1 MIISHKY
8 RFIFVKTAKVGG
20 TSLEMALRPF
30 LGPDDIST
38 PVVYYD
44 EEFAK
49 KNGIPGP
56 QNYENL
62 FKYEWRTKRFC
73 ARGGFHEHSW
83 AYEIK
88 GLIGDKIWEDY
99 YTFTI
104 ERDPREKSIS
114 NYFHYRNEK
123 KGLVFIRHGLSYV
136 RSIVESLNMI
146 GKTDVERSKIISSPI
161 IAKTCS
167 LDTWLKIDRYAA
179 FGQNLGRYTIDGKVI
194 VDKVFSYKR
203 MEELINVLQDI
214 LKHKLKMPR
223 LKSGFKPKNIHVK
236 EFLVEKLLDN
246 AIYKKEYDLI
256 KDLN

>member
-8 RFIFVKTAKVGG
+8 RFIFVKTAKVAG

-30 LGPDDIST
+30 LGQNDIST
-38 PVVYYD
+38 PVVSYD

-49 KNGIPGP
+49 RNGIPCP
-56 QNYENL
+56 QNYENF
-62 FKYEWRTKRFC
+62 FKYELITERFGG
-73 ARGGFHEHSW
+73 RGGFNEHSW

-88 GLIGDKIWEDY
+88 GIVGDEIWKDY

-104 ERDPREKSIS
+104 ERDPREKSVS

-123 KGLVFIRHGLSYV
+123 RGLGFIRHGVSYV
-136 RSIVESLNMI
+136 RPMVKSLNMI
-146 GKTDVERSKIISSPI
+146 GKTDIERSKIIRSPL
-161 IAKTCS
+161 IAKTCG
-167 LDTWLKIDRYAA
+167 LDTWLRIDRYAA
-179 FGQNLGRYTIDGKVI
+179 FAQNIGRYTINGKVI

-203 MEELINVLQDI
+203 MEELVDVLQDI
-214 LKHKLKMPR
+214 LKQKLNMPR
-223 LKSGFKPKNIHVK
+223 LKSNFKPKNIHVN

-246 AIYKKEYDLI
+246 EIYKREYELL

>member
-8 RFIFVKTAKVGG
+8 RFIFVKTAKVAG

-44 EEFAK
+44 EEFAQ

-62 FKYEWRTKRFC
+62 FKYEWRKKRYG
-73 ARGGFHEHSW
+73 AKGGFDEHSW

-88 GLIGDKIWEDY
+88 GLVGEHVWESY

-123 KGLVFIRHGLSYV
+123 KGLGFIRHGLSYV
-136 RSIVESLNMI
+136 RPIMESLNMI
-146 GKTDVERSKIISSPI
+146 GKTDIERSKIVRSPL

-167 LDTWLKIDRYAA
+167 LDTWLRIDRYVA
-179 FGQNLGRYTIDGKVI
+179 FGQNLGRYTINGKVI

-203 MEELINVLQDI
+203 MEELIDVLQDV
-214 LKHKLKMPR
+214 LKQKINMPR
-223 LKSGFKPKNIHVK
+223 LKSGFKPKNINAN
-236 EFLVEKLLDN
+236 EFLVEKLLAN
-246 AIYKKEYDLI
+246 EIYKKEYDLI
-256 KDLN
+256 KDLT

>member
-8 RFIFVKTAKVGG
+8 RFVFVKTAKVAG

-38 PVVYYD
+38 PVVDYD

-56 QNYENL
+56 QNYDNFFE
-62 FKYEWRTKRFC
+62 YVWRTKRFQ

-88 GLIGDKIWEDY
+88 GLVGDDVWGNY

-114 NYFHYRNEK
+114 NYFHYRNERK
-123 KGLVFIRHGLSYV
+123 KLGSVRHVLLYV
-136 RSIVESLNMI
+136 RSIVQNLSII
-146 GKTDVERSKIISSPI
+146 GKTDDECSKSINSPI

-167 LDTWLKIDRYAA
+167 LDTWLKIDRQVA
-179 FGQNLGRYTIDGKVI
+179 FGQNFGRYSINGKVI
-194 VDKVFSYKR
+194 VDRVFSYRR
-203 MEELINVLQDI
+203 MEELVDVLQDI
-214 LKHKLKMPR
+214 LKQKINMPHLKAN
-223 LKSGFKPKNIHVK
+223 FKPQKKIHANK
-236 EFLVEKLLDN
+236 FLLEKLLDN
-246 AIYKKEYDLI
+246 EIYKKEYDLI
-256 KDLN
+256 KDS